1 MKKFGLIT
9 LSITHEAHSR
19 AIHVATLFKRLIHF
33 VYLLVSAQLIVIST
47 HDQIIIINDMRRMI
61 VINKL
66 IKSPINFGNAL
77 IGVTAHAPAFS
88 LVCIQLP
95 TKGIF
100 VFNFIHHA
108 QSSVF
113 VFCWFCW
120 FCWLGMFILTS
131 EGLRVDG
138 GVVIPVF
145 FHFDQSQT
153 TTTSSNSYEKIF

>member
-9 LSITHEAHSR
+9 LSITHEAHSK

-66 IKSPINFGNAL
+66 IKAPMSVGNAL
-77 IGVTAHAPAFS
+77 IGVTTLFQFASHVE
-88 LVCIQLP
+88 LYVTIQFP

-100 VFNFIHHA
+100 VL
-108 QSSVF
+108 S
-113 VFCWFCW
+113 
-120 FCWLGMFILTS
+120 
-131 EGLRVDG
+131 
-138 GVVIPVF
+138 
-145 FHFDQSQT
+145 
-153 TTTSSNSYEKIF
+153 

>member
-66 IKSPINFGNAL
+66 IRDHMSFGNAL
-77 IGVTAHAPAFS
+77 TGVVAHDQHF
-88 LVCIQLP
+88 LVCIQFP
-95 TKGIF
+95 INGIF
-100 VFNFIHHA
+100 VFNFIQKQCHCFTNCSHA
-108 QSSVF
+108 FSACSA
-113 VFCWFCW
+113 
-120 FCWLGMFILTS
+120 FILS
-131 EGLRVDG
+131 MAACIFEVSISQIEG
-138 GVVIPVF
+138 GV
-145 FHFDQSQT
+145 
-153 TTTSSNSYEKIF
+153 